1 MLPAC
6 YTNNSYLQQTHVKK
20 TAVLSA
26 LSLQTGSILAPAH
39 IAYETW
45 GTLNSS
51 GDNCILIC
59 HALTGDAHACD
70 ETNPD
75 DAGSGWWNPLIGK
88 GRVID
93 TDKYFIVCSNV
104 LGSCYGSSGP
114 TSAHPA
120 DGSAYRLRFPEVS
133 VNDMVHAQRE
143 LLRQLG
149 VRSVAAVIG
158 GSLGGLQALEWAI
171 AHSDFVRSA
180 IVIAASPRLST
191 QGLAFDEISRQ
202 AIMGDPNWNQGNYS
216 SEQQPNFGL
225 GLARMIAML
234 TYTSAE
240 GLESRF
246 GRNLAARTS
255 NRPQFGP
262 RRDIDTYLHHQADKL
277 THRFDANSYLY
288 LVNAMDSYDA
298 SAGVGRGTDARALSR
313 IRGRLLGIG
322 ISSDWLFPA
331 KDVRKMVA
339 EAQST
344 GVWAE
349 YRQIESPNGH
359 DAFLQEW
366 EQLTHILHNFL

>member
-1 MLPAC
+1 MLSAC
-6 YTNNSYLQQTHVKK
+6 PNNNRVLQTAHVKN
-20 TAVLSA
+20 TAVLST
-26 LSLQTGSILAPAH
+26 LPLQSGNILAPAQ

-70 ETNPD
+70 EIHSND
-75 DAGSGWWNPLIGK
+75 MGAGWWNPLIGK
-88 GRVID
+88 GRVLD
-93 TDKYFIVCSNV
+93 TEKYFIVCSNV

-114 TSAHPA
+114 TSAHPE
-120 DGSAYRLRFPEVS
+120 DGCAYRLRFPEIS
-133 VNDMVHAQRE
+133 VHDMVYAQRE
-143 LLRQLG
+143 LLQQLG
-149 VRSVAAVIG
+149 VHSLAAVIG

-171 AHSDFVRSA
+171 AYSGFVASA
-180 IVIAASPRLST
+180 IVIAASPRLSA

-216 SEQQPNFGL
+216 GANPPSFGL

-240 GLESRF
+240 GLENRF
-246 GRNLAARTS
+246 GRKPAVRTS
-255 NRPQFGP
+255 DRPQFGP

-298 SAGVGRGTDARALSR
+298 SVGPGRGSDTRALR
-313 IRGRLLGIG
+313 KIQGRLLGIG

-331 KDVRKMVA
+331 KDVRKMIA
-339 EAQST
+339 DAQSV

-366 EQLTHILHNFL
+366 AQLTHVLQNFL